1 MTLVK
6 SEVHEICTI
15 EHITEKLGV
24 SPQQIAEAMPPDS
37 QDELLREA
45 RDAAEKDGDPH
56 PESVSDVP
64 ENLVLGMAEFRGVHP
79 TLYETLEYIEGEYT
93 YHMVATELTAA
104 QRYYA
109 VDLQAESTDSE

>member
-1 MTLVK
+1 MHDRTYHRKARCVTTAD
-6 SEVHEICTI
+6 SRDYA
-15 EHITEKLGV
+15 
-24 SPQQIAEAMPPDS
+24 SDS

-45 RDAAEKDGDPH
+45 RDAAEKDGDPL

-79 TLYETLEYIEGEYT
+79 TLCETLEYIEGEYT
-93 YHMVATELTAA
+93 YHMVATELTAT

-109 VDLQAESTDSE
+109 ADLQAESTDLE